1 MRCSGQF
8 LREENQMITRRTL
21 LQAGA
26 ALGATLAMPYVAR
39 AAGKTMRIAHGA
51 SEVHPG
57 HVLATSFAEGLEK
70 LLPGAFD
77 VQIFPNRQLG
87 DDKQLLEGTVAGTM
101 DVTAVSG
108 VLIPLVTGRPA
119 MNAWQL
125 PFLVKDYDHFG
136 ALSNGEIGQKIL
148 DDLRPAG
155 LIGLATADTGQRN
168 FLSVKKQ
175 VTSVPD
181 FAGLKTRIVPVP
193 LHKQIWETVGTS
205 PVGLPYGE
213 VYGALET
220 GVIDAVEINVSSML
234 GENLWE
240 VGKHFT
246 LTGHYPWHMATIMSQ
261 RYWDTLSAEEQAAV
275 VEAGK
280 QSISKTLDYAKTQDL
295 EGREE
300 LKKKGVEIGELTD
313 LSVMRDKVSAMTGE
327 WAAKD
332 PLIAELVAAA
342 RKA

>member
-1 MRCSGQF
+1 
-8 LREENQMITRRTL
+8 MITRRLL
-21 LQAGA
+21 LQTGA
-26 ALGATLAMPYVAR
+26 ALGATLAMPHVAR
-39 AAGKTMRIAHGA
+39 AAGKTMRIAHA
-51 SEVHPG
+51 ANEVHPV
-57 HVLATSFAEGLEK
+57 HTLATSFAEGLEE
-70 LLPGAFD
+70 LMPGAFN
-77 VQIFPNRQLG
+77 VQVFPNRQLG

-108 VLIPLVTGRPA
+108 VLIPLVTGRQG

-125 PFLVKDYDHFG
+125 PFLVRDYDHFG
-136 ALSNGEIGQKIL
+136 ELALGLVGQKIQA
-148 DDLRPAG
+148 DLAEAG
-155 LIGLATADTGQRN
+155 LIALATADTGQRN
-168 FLSVKKQ
+168 FLSVKKP
-175 VTSVPD
+175 VTSLPD

-193 LHKQIWETVGTS
+193 LHKQIWETVGTA

-246 LTGHYPWHMATIMSQ
+246 LTGHYPWHVSTLMSQ
-261 RYWDTLSAEEQAAV
+261 RYWDGLSEEEKAVVTEAGRRSITKTLS
-275 VEAGK
+275 
-280 QSISKTLDYAKTQDL
+280 YAKTQDL
-295 EGREE
+295 EGREA
-300 LKKKGVEIGELTD
+300 LKAKGVEITELTD
-313 LSVMRDKVSAMTGE
+313 LDAMRAKVAGMTEE

-342 RKA
+342 KSTA

>member
-1 MRCSGQF
+1 
-8 LREENQMITRRTL
+8 MITRRTL
-21 LQAGA
+21 LRSGVAMSA
-26 ALGATLAMPYVAR
+26 VLAMPHIAR
-39 AAGKTMRIAHGA
+39 AAGKTMRIAHA
-51 SEVHPG
+51 ANEVHPG
-57 HVLATSFAEGLEK
+57 HTLATSFAESLEE
-70 LLPGAFD
+70 LMPGAFN

-87 DDKQLLEGTVAGTM
+87 DDKQLLEGTVAGTL

-125 PFLVKDYDHFG
+125 PFVVRDYDHFG
-136 ALSNGEIGQKIL
+136 DLALGEVGQKIQ
-148 DDLRPAG
+148 DDLREAG

-168 FLSVKKQ
+168 FLSVKGA
-175 VTSVPD
+175 VTKLQD

-193 LHKQIWETVGTS
+193 LHQQIWETVGTA

-246 LTGHYPWHMATIMSQ
+246 LTGHYPWHMATVMSQ
-261 RYWDTLSAEEQAAV
+261 GYWDGLSDEEKAAV
-275 VEAGK
+275 TEAGRR
-280 QSISKTLDYAKTQDL
+280 SITKTLDYAKTQDL

-300 LKKKGVEIGELTD
+300 LKAKGVEIVELSD
-313 LSVMRDKVSAMTGE
+313 LAAMRERVSGLTSE

-332 PLIAELVAAA
+332 PLIADLVAAA
-342 RKA
+342 GQPA

>member
-1 MRCSGQF
+1 
-8 LREENQMITRRTL
+8 MISRRSL
-21 LQAGA
+21 LQTGAAAGA
-26 ALGATLAMPYVAR
+26 MLAMPHVAR
-39 AAGKTMRIAHGA
+39 ASGKMMRIAHA
-51 SEVHPG
+51 ANERHPG
-57 HVLATSFAEGLEK
+57 HILATSFAEGLEE
-70 LLPGAFD
+70 LMPGAFN

-87 DDKQLLEGTVAGTM
+87 GDKQLLEGTVAGTM

-108 VLIPLVTGRPA
+108 VLVPLVTGRQG

-125 PFLVKDYDHFG
+125 PFLVRDYDHFG
-136 ALSNGEIGQKIL
+136 ELALSETGQKIL

-155 LIGLATADTGQRN
+155 LIGLGIADTGQRN
-168 FLSVKKQ
+168 FLSVKSA
-175 VTSVPD
+175 VHALPD

-193 LHKQIWETVGTS
+193 LHKQIWEAVGTA

-213 VYGALET
+213 VYGGLET

-246 LTGHYPWHMATIMSQ
+246 LTGHYPWHMVTLMSQ
-261 RYWDTLSAEEQAAV
+261 RYWDGLNDEEKAAV
-275 VEAGK
+275 TEAGRR
-280 QSISKTLDYAKTQDL
+280 SIAKTLAYAKNQDL

-300 LKKKGVEIGELTD
+300 LKGKGVEIVELAD
-313 LSVMRDKVSAMTGE
+313 LSAMRERVAGLTAE

-342 RKA
+342 SKAA

>member
-1 MRCSGQF
+1 
-8 LREENQMITRRTL
+8 MIARRTL
-21 LQAGA
+21 LQASA
-26 ALGATLAMPYVAR
+26 AFGATLAMPHVAR
-39 AAGKTMRIAHGA
+39 AAGKTMRIAHA
-51 SEVHPG
+51 ANEVHPG
-57 HVLATSFAEGLEK
+57 HILATSFAEGLEE
-70 LLPGAFD
+70 LMPGGFN

-108 VLIPLVTGRPA
+108 VLIPLVTGREG

-125 PFLVKDYDHFG
+125 PFLVRDYDHFG
-136 ALSNGEIGQKIL
+136 ELARSEAGLAIQA
-148 DDLRPAG
+148 DLAEAG
-155 LIGLATADTGQRN
+155 LIALATADTGQRN
-168 FLSVKKQ
+168 FLSAKNAVS
-175 VTSVPD
+175 SVPD

-193 LHKQIWETVGTS
+193 LHKQIWETLGTA

-246 LTGHYPWHMATIMSQ
+246 LTGHYPWHMSTLMSQ
-261 RYWDTLSAEEQAAV
+261 RYWDGLNDEEKAAV
-275 VEAGK
+275 TEAGLR
-280 QSISKTLDYAKTQDL
+280 SISKTLDYAKTQDL

-300 LKKKGVEIGELTD
+300 LKAKGVEIVDLTD
-313 LSVMRDKVSAMTGE
+313 LDEMKAKVAPLNEE

-332 PLIAELVAAA
+332 PLIAGLVAAA
-342 RKA
+342 NSAA

>member
-1 MRCSGQF
+1 
-8 LREENQMITRRTL
+8 MITRRTM
-21 LQAGA
+21 LQTGVAF
-26 ALGATLAMPYVAR
+26 GATLAMPHIAR
-39 AAGKTMRIAHGA
+39 AAGKTMRIAHA
-51 SEVHPG
+51 ANEVHPG
-57 HVLATSFAEGLEK
+57 HKLATSFAEGLEE
-70 LLPGAFD
+70 LMPGAFN

-108 VLIPLVTGRPA
+108 VLIPLVTGRQG

-125 PFLVKDYDHFG
+125 PFLVRDYDHFG
-136 ALSNGEIGQKIL
+136 ALALGPVGQKIQA
-148 DDLRPAG
+148 DLKEAG

-168 FLSVKKQ
+168 FLSVKNT
-175 VTSVPD
+175 VASLSD

-246 LTGHYPWHMATIMSQ
+246 LTGHYPWHMATLMSQ
-261 RYWDTLSAEEQAAV
+261 RYWETLNEEEQAAV
-275 VEAGK
+275 TEAGLR
-280 QSISKTLDYAKTQDL
+280 SISKTLDYAKTQDL
-295 EGREE
+295 EGRET
-300 LKKKGVEIGELTD
+300 LKSKGVEISNLTD
-313 LSVMRDKVSAMTGE
+313 LAEMHGRTSGLIAE

-342 RKA
+342 G

>member
-1 MRCSGQF
+1 M
-8 LREENQMITRRTL
+8 LLKRRNL
-21 LQAGA
+21 LQGVA
-26 ALGATLAMPYVAR
+26 AASALVAMPYVAR
-39 AAGKTMRIAHGA
+39 AAGRKMRIAHAA

-57 HVLATSFAEGLEK
+57 HILTTSFRDALEE
-70 LLPGAFD
+70 LMPGGFD

-87 DDKQLLEGTVAGTM
+87 DDKQLLEGAVTGLM
-101 DVTAVSG
+101 DVVAVSG
-108 VLIPLVTGRPA
+108 VLIPLVTGRQA
-119 MNAWQL
+119 MNAWQM
-125 PFLVKDYDHFG
+125 PFLVRDYDHFG
-136 ALSNGEIGQKIL
+136 TLALGATGQKIL

-168 FLSVKKQ
+168 FMSVKKQ
-175 VTSVPD
+175 VNTVAD

-193 LHKQIWETVGTS
+193 LHQQIWEAVGTA

-220 GVIDAVEINVSSML
+220 GVIDAVEINVSSMV

-246 LTGHYPWHMATIMSQ
+246 LTGHYPWHMATLMSEQ
-261 RYWDTLSAEEQAAV
+261 FWNGLTPEEQAAV
-275 VEAGK
+275 TEAGRR
-280 QSISKTLDYAKTQDL
+280 SVTSTLTYAKNQDM
-295 EGREE
+295 EGRGA
-300 LKKKGVEIGELTD
+300 LKAKGVEFSALTD
-313 LSVMRDKVSAMTGE
+313 LTDMRDRVAGLTAD

-342 RKA
+342 GTPA

>member
-1 MRCSGQF
+1 
-8 LREENQMITRRTL
+8 MITRRNL
-21 LQAGA
+21 LTSSAAFGA
-26 ALGATLAMPYVAR
+26 ALAMPYVAR
-39 AAGKTMRIAHGA
+39 AAGKTMRIAHA
-51 SEVHPG
+51 ANEVHPG
-57 HVLATSFAEGLEK
+57 HILATSFAEGLEE
-70 LLPGAFD
+70 LLPGGFN

-108 VLIPLVTGRPA
+108 VLIPLVTGRQG

-125 PFLVKDYDHFG
+125 PFLVRDYDHFG
-136 ALSNGEIGQKIL
+136 ELALGEVGQKIQA
-148 DDLRPAG
+148 DLAQAG
-155 LIGLATADTGQRN
+155 LISLATADTGQRH
-168 FLSVKKQ
+168 FLSAKNTV
-175 VTSVPD
+175 SSLPG

-193 LHKQIWETVGTS
+193 LHKQIWETVGTA

-213 VYGALET
+213 IYGALET

-246 LTGHYPWHMATIMSQ
+246 LTGHYPWHMSTLMSQ
-261 RYWDTLSAEEQAAV
+261 RFWDGLSDEEKAAV
-275 VEAGK
+275 TEAGRR
-280 QSISKTLDYAKTQDL
+280 SISKTLAYAKTQDL
-295 EGREE
+295 EGREA
-300 LKKKGVEIGELTD
+300 LKAKGVEIVELSD
-313 LSVMRDKVSAMTGE
+313 LSDMKAKVAGMTQE

-342 RKA
+342 SA